1 MKNFAGAR
9 LKRMSASMSHLCV
22 SARARIASNQVASTS
37 YNTKTSSRPTRALRV
52 TNAADDFRKSKNSSS
67 SLPGRSARHS
77 GAVGDN
83 SFNSSGSG
91 KINTKKISH
100 SSTAAFKS
108 KGASMRVLG
117 RAISIPRGDSAG
129 ASMDLDIGGDVAD
142 LDIDALL
149 SRVNEL
155 HAASEAMNVLPTQK
169 ELDQLENTLEKDSDT
184 ETMRGVKQ
192 PKRRSTATTTT
203 SSRTS
208 RSKKRDDEEL
218 LLMSDDD
225 YDDDEDLD
233 LDDDDEEDLDDE
245 IEVKGSLGVEIASIE
260 AELEKKITKETIKGK
275 KGKGEDSVLPKTRRV
290 IKSAASVRTERAM
303 RIARGVRS
311 QRNSSSTK
319 KAIKIANQKAAELD
333 EVSERVRASDKI
345 VGKMQEARLAK
356 RKTKPS
362 SRTGRSR
369 VMNPRGTL
377 QQSSQSQPQVDSM
390 KVYLKEIG
398 SVSLLNANQEVQLAR
413 KIQDLMNLETTYKEL
428 VAKVAEGNDP
438 IAQTHGGKVTKSMWA
453 RELGLTEPELEMR
466 LTEGKNAKNHMIQAN
481 LRLVV
486 SIAKRY
492 ANRNMSFQDLIQ
504 EGCVGL
510 IRGAEKFDFER
521 GYKFSTYA
529 HWWIRQAVTRSIS
542 DQSRTIRLPVHL
554 FEIISRMNKLEQK
567 FIVQN
572 GREATLEEI
581 SKMMEMPES
590 KITQIKKAA
599 MAPVSLAQAVGAD
612 DDKRTVEDTLVDNI
626 TEHPEESSGKVL
638 LKEDLENVLNT
649 LNPRERDVLRLRYG
663 LDDGRVKTLEEIGN
677 VFSVTRER
685 IRQIEA
691 KALRKLRQPS
701 RNGILRDYIPPAS
714 AAALGFEASEEDE
727 GDERVSSLSNRQPS
741 PR

>member
-1 MKNFAGAR
+1 
-9 LKRMSASMSHLCV
+9 MSASASQLSA
-22 SARARIASNQVASTS
+22 SARTRIESNRVASTS
-37 YNTKTSSRPTRALRV
+37 YDGRTISRRTRTLRV
-52 TNAADDFRKSKNSSS
+52 TNAADDFRTSKSKSS
-67 SLPGRSARHS
+67 RSARS
-77 GAVGDN
+77 VVGAGDN
-83 SFNSSGSG
+83 SFNCSSASVG
-91 KINTKKISH
+91 NTKKISH
-100 SSTAAFKS
+100 SSTAAFKN
-108 KGASMRVLG
+108 KGTSTRVLG

-169 ELDQLENTLEKDSDT
+169 ELDQLENTLEKESTDG
-184 ETMRGVKQ
+184 ETMRGLKK
-192 PKRRSTATTTT
+192 PKSTSIKKAASAAAT
-203 SSRTS
+203 
-208 RSKKRDDEEL
+208 KKRDDEKL

-225 YDDDEDLD
+225 DD
-233 LDDDDEEDLDDE
+233 DLDDE
-245 IEVKGSLGVEIASIE
+245 IEAKDSLSVEIASIE
-260 AELEKKITKETIKGK
+260 AELEKKMTKETIKGK
-275 KGKGEDSVLPKTRRV
+275 KGKGEGMVLPKTRRV
-290 IKSAASVRTERAM
+290 IKSAANVRTERAM
-303 RIARGVRS
+303 RIARGIRS

-319 KAIKIANQKAAELD
+319 KAIKIENRKAADLD

-345 VGKMQEARLAK
+345 VGKMEEARLAK
-356 RKTKPS
+356 RGKSKQLV
-362 SRTGRSR
+362 GRKGRGR
-369 VMNPRGTL
+369 VLNPRGIR
-377 QQSSQSQPQVDSM
+377 QSGSQSQQQVDSM

-398 SVSLLNANQEVQLAR
+398 SVSLLNADQEVQLAR

-428 VAKVAEGNDP
+428 VAKVADGNDP

-453 RELGLTEPELEMR
+453 RELGLTERELEMR

-572 GREATLEEI
+572 GREATLEEV

-714 AAALGFEASEEDE
+714 ASMGLESNDEDE
-727 GDERVSSLSNRQPS
+727 GDERISLTNRQPL

>member
-1 MKNFAGAR
+1 
-9 LKRMSASMSHLCV
+9 MSASMSHLCV

-108 KGASMRVLG
+108 KGASTRVLG

-155 HAASEAMNVLPTQK
+155 HAASEAMNVLPTRK

-184 ETMRGVKQ
+184 ETMRGVKK
-192 PKRRSTATTTT
+192 PKRSATATTTT

-218 LLMSDDD
+218 LLMSDD
-225 YDDDEDLD
+225 DDDEDLD

-377 QQSSQSQPQVDSM
+377 QQNSQSQQQVDSM

-486 SIAKRY
+486 SIDKRY

>member
-1 MKNFAGAR
+1 MINLSGA
-9 LKRMSASMSHLCV
+9 LKIKMSASASHLCAH
-22 SARARIASNQVASTS
+22 ARTRIASNQIASTS
-37 YNTKTSSRPTRALRV
+37 YNAKPQARPSRTLRV
-52 TNAADDFRKSKNSSS
+52 TNAADDFRTSSKSTKSSS
-67 SLPGRSARHS
+67 SSRLPAGSRSR
-77 GAVGDN
+77 DN

-91 KINTKKISH
+91 KVNTKKISH
-100 SSTAAFKS
+100 SSTAAFKN
-108 KGASMRVLG
+108 KGASTRVLG
-117 RAISIPRGDSAG
+117 RAISIPRGESAG

-155 HAASEAMNVLPTQK
+155 HAASEAMNVLPTQR
-169 ELDQLENTLEKDSDT
+169 ELDQLENTLEKESISEK
-184 ETMRGVKQ
+184 ETMRGLKK
-192 PKRRSTATTTT
+192 PKSTTT
-203 SSRTS
+203 
-208 RSKKRDDEEL
+208 RSKAEASAAAMKKKRDDEEL
-218 LLMSDDD
+218 LLMGDDE
-225 YDDDEDLD
+225 DDDEDLD
-233 LDDDDEEDLDDE
+233 SD
-245 IEVKGSLGVEIASIE
+245 IIKGNGSLGIEIASIE

-275 KGKGEDSVLPKTRRV
+275 KGNGEEIVLPKTRRV
-290 IKSAASVRTERAM
+290 IKSAANVRTERAM

-319 KAIKIANQKAAELD
+319 KAIKNENQKAAELD
-333 EVSERVRASDKI
+333 EVSERMRASDKI

-362 SRTGRSR
+362 LKKGRTR
-369 VMNPRGTL
+369 VLNPRGIL
-377 QQSSQSQPQVDSM
+377 QANQHSAQQVDSM

-398 SVSLLNANQEVQLAR
+398 SVSLLNANEEVQLAR

-438 IAQTHGGKVTKSMWA
+438 IAQTHGDKVTKSMWA
-453 RELGLTEPELEMR
+453 RELGLTEFELEIR

-581 SKMMEMPES
+581 SAMMEMPQV

-714 AAALGFEASEEDE
+714 ASSLGLEASEDDE
-727 GDERVSSLSNRQPS
+727 GDERISSLSNRQPS

>member
-1 MKNFAGAR
+1 
-9 LKRMSASMSHLCV
+9 MSASASHLCCAH
-22 SARARIASNQVASTS
+22 ARTRIASNQIASTS
-37 YNTKTSSRPTRALRV
+37 YNAKPQARPSRTLRV
-52 TNAADDFRKSKNSSS
+52 TNAADDFRTSSKSTKSSS
-67 SLPGRSARHS
+67 SSRLPAGSSSRS
-77 GAVGDN
+77 GDN

-91 KINTKKISH
+91 KVNTKKISH
-100 SSTAAFKS
+100 SSTAAFKN
-108 KGASMRVLG
+108 KGASTRVLG
-117 RAISIPRGDSAG
+117 RAISIPRGESAG

-169 ELDQLENTLEKDSDT
+169 ELDQLENTLEKESTDG
-184 ETMRGVKQ
+184 ETMRGLKK
-192 PKRRSTATTTT
+192 PKSTSIKKAASAAAT
-203 SSRTS
+203 
-208 RSKKRDDEEL
+208 KKRDDEKL

-225 YDDDEDLD
+225 DD
-233 LDDDDEEDLDDE
+233 EDLDDE
-245 IEVKGSLGVEIASIE
+245 IEAKDSLSVEIASIE
-260 AELEKKITKETIKGK
+260 AELEKKMTKETIKGK
-275 KGKGEDSVLPKTRRV
+275 KGKGEGMVLPKTRRV
-290 IKSAASVRTERAM
+290 IKSAANVRTERAM
-303 RIARGVRS
+303 RIARGIRS

-319 KAIKIANQKAAELD
+319 KAIKIENRKAADLD

-345 VGKMQEARLAK
+345 VGKMEEARLAK
-356 RKTKPS
+356 RGKSKQLV
-362 SRTGRSR
+362 GRKGRGR
-369 VMNPRGTL
+369 VLNPRGIR
-377 QQSSQSQPQVDSM
+377 QSGSQSQQQVDSM

-398 SVSLLNANQEVQLAR
+398 SVSLLNADQEVQLAR

-428 VAKVAEGNDP
+428 VAKVADGNDP

-453 RELGLTEPELEMR
+453 RELGLTERELEMR

-572 GREATLEEI
+572 GREATLEEV

-714 AAALGFEASEEDE
+714 ASMGLESNDEDE
-727 GDERVSSLSNRQPS
+727 GDERISLTNRQPL

>member
-1 MKNFAGAR
+1 MINLSGA
-9 LKRMSASMSHLCV
+9 LKIKMSASASHLCAH
-22 SARARIASNQVASTS
+22 ARTRIASNQIASTS
-37 YNTKTSSRPTRALRV
+37 YNAKPQARPSRTLRV
-52 TNAADDFRKSKNSSS
+52 TNAADDFRTSSKSTKSSS
-67 SLPGRSARHS
+67 SSRLPAGSRSR
-77 GAVGDN
+77 DN

-91 KINTKKISH
+91 KVNTKKISH
-100 SSTAAFKS
+100 SSTAAFKN
-108 KGASMRVLG
+108 KGASTRVLG
-117 RAISIPRGDSAG
+117 RVISIPRGESAG

-155 HAASEAMNVLPTQK
+155 HAASEAMNVLPTQR
-169 ELDQLENTLEKDSDT
+169 ELDQLENTLEKESISEK
-184 ETMRGVKQ
+184 ETMRGLKK
-192 PKRRSTATTTT
+192 PKSTTT
-203 SSRTS
+203 
-208 RSKKRDDEEL
+208 RSKAEASAAAMKKKRDDEEL
-218 LLMSDDD
+218 LLMGDDE
-225 YDDDEDLD
+225 DDDEDLD
-233 LDDDDEEDLDDE
+233 SD
-245 IEVKGSLGVEIASIE
+245 IIKGNGSLGIEIASIE

-275 KGKGEDSVLPKTRRV
+275 KGNGEEIVLPKTRRV
-290 IKSAASVRTERAM
+290 IKSAANVRTERAM

-319 KAIKIANQKAAELD
+319 KAIKNENQKAAELD
-333 EVSERVRASDKI
+333 EVSERMRASDKI

-362 SRTGRSR
+362 LKKGRTR
-369 VMNPRGTL
+369 VLNPRGIL
-377 QQSSQSQPQVDSM
+377 QANQHSAQQVDSM

-398 SVSLLNANQEVQLAR
+398 SVSLLNANEEVQLAR

-438 IAQTHGGKVTKSMWA
+438 IAQTHGDKVTKSMWA
-453 RELGLTEPELEMR
+453 RELGLTEFELEIR

-581 SKMMEMPES
+581 SAMMEMPQV

-714 AAALGFEASEEDE
+714 ASSLGLEASEDDE
-727 GDERVSSLSNRQPS
+727 GDERISSLSNRQPS

>member
-1 MKNFAGAR
+1 MINLSGA
-9 LKRMSASMSHLCV
+9 LKIKMSASASHLCCAH
-22 SARARIASNQVASTS
+22 ARTRIASNQIASTS
-37 YNTKTSSRPTRALRV
+37 YNAKPQARPSRTLRV
-52 TNAADDFRKSKNSSS
+52 TNAADDFRTSSKSTKSSS
-67 SLPGRSARHS
+67 SSRLPAGSSSR
-77 GAVGDN
+77 DN

-91 KINTKKISH
+91 KVNTKKISH
-100 SSTAAFKS
+100 SSTAAFKN
-108 KGASMRVLG
+108 KGASTRVLG
-117 RAISIPRGDSAG
+117 RAISIPRGESAG

-155 HAASEAMNVLPTQK
+155 HAASEAMNVLPTQR
-169 ELDQLENTLEKDSDT
+169 ELDQLENTLEKESISEK
-184 ETMRGVKQ
+184 ETMRGLKK
-192 PKRRSTATTTT
+192 PKSTTT
-203 SSRTS
+203 
-208 RSKKRDDEEL
+208 RSKAEASAAAMKKKRDDEEL
-218 LLMSDDD
+218 LLMGNDE
-225 YDDDEDLD
+225 DDDEDLD
-233 LDDDDEEDLDDE
+233 SD
-245 IEVKGSLGVEIASIE
+245 IIKGNGSLGIEIASIE

-275 KGKGEDSVLPKTRRV
+275 KGNGEEIVLPKTRRV
-290 IKSAASVRTERAM
+290 IKSAANVRTERAM

-319 KAIKIANQKAAELD
+319 KAIKNENQKAAELD

-362 SRTGRSR
+362 LKKGRTR
-369 VMNPRGTL
+369 VLNPRGIL
-377 QQSSQSQPQVDSM
+377 QANQHSAQQVDSM

-398 SVSLLNANQEVQLAR
+398 SVSLLNANEEVQLAR

-438 IAQTHGGKVTKSMWA
+438 IAQTHGDKVTKSMWA
-453 RELGLTEPELEMR
+453 RELGLTEFELEMR

-581 SKMMEMPES
+581 SAMMEMPQV

-714 AAALGFEASEEDE
+714 ASSLGLEASEDDE
-727 GDERVSSLSNRQPS
+727 GDERISSLSNRQPS

>member
-1 MKNFAGAR
+1 MINLSGA
-9 LKRMSASMSHLCV
+9 LKIKMSASASHLCAH
-22 SARARIASNQVASTS
+22 ARTRIASNQIASTS
-37 YNTKTSSRPTRALRV
+37 YNAKPQARPSRTLRV
-52 TNAADDFRKSKNSSS
+52 TNAADDFRTSSKSTKSSS
-67 SLPGRSARHS
+67 SSRLPAGSRSR
-77 GAVGDN
+77 DN

-91 KINTKKISH
+91 KVNTKKISH
-100 SSTAAFKS
+100 SSTAAFKN
-108 KGASMRVLG
+108 KGASTRVLG
-117 RAISIPRGDSAG
+117 RAISIPRGESAG

-155 HAASEAMNVLPTQK
+155 HAASEAMNVLPTQR
-169 ELDQLENTLEKDSDT
+169 ELDQLENTLEKESISEK
-184 ETMRGVKQ
+184 ETMRGLKK
-192 PKRRSTATTTT
+192 PKSTTT
-203 SSRTS
+203 
-208 RSKKRDDEEL
+208 RSKAEASAAAMKKKRDDEEL
-218 LLMSDDD
+218 LLMGNDE
-225 YDDDEDLD
+225 DDDEDLD
-233 LDDDDEEDLDDE
+233 SD
-245 IEVKGSLGVEIASIE
+245 IIKGNGSLGIEIASIE

-275 KGKGEDSVLPKTRRV
+275 KGNGEEIVLPKTRRV
-290 IKSAASVRTERAM
+290 IKSAANVRTERAM

-319 KAIKIANQKAAELD
+319 KAIKNENQKAAELD
-333 EVSERVRASDKI
+333 EVSERMRASDKI

-362 SRTGRSR
+362 LKKGRTR
-369 VMNPRGTL
+369 VLNPRGIL
-377 QQSSQSQPQVDSM
+377 QANQHSAQQVDSM

-398 SVSLLNANQEVQLAR
+398 SVSLLNANEEVQLAR

-438 IAQTHGGKVTKSMWA
+438 IAQTHGDKVTKSMWA
-453 RELGLTEPELEMR
+453 RELGLTEFELEIR

-581 SKMMEMPES
+581 SAMMEMPQV

-714 AAALGFEASEEDE
+714 ASSLGLEASEDDE
-727 GDERVSSLSNRQPS
+727 GDERISSLSNRQPS